1 MKLTSSN
8 RYTQILE
15 RAKNVTAG
23 ALNEMKATA
32 DFNYA
37 VLSLLQGKLFIE
49 KSDFQNFVSD
59 KISERSEASMF
70 ADAIEKKKKRENKR
84 VKKAVLIV

>member
-15 RAKNVTAG
+15 RAKSVTAG

-37 VLSLLQGKLFIE
+37 VLSLLQGLFFYFLENFKLL
-49 KSDFQNFVSD
+49 FQIKLVKGVKLQCLQMPLRRRKN
-59 KISERSEASMF
+59 ERINAS
-70 ADAIEKKKKRENKR
+70 KRPF
-84 VKKAVLIV
+84 

>member
-15 RAKNVTAG
+15 RAKSVTAG

-37 VLSLLQGKLFIE
+37 VLSLLQGLFFFI
-49 KSDFQNFVSD
+49 F
-59 KISERSEASMF
+59 
-70 ADAIEKKKKRENKR
+70 
-84 VKKAVLIV
+84 